1 MILDDNSLRFGNG
14 PSSIGHGVTSPSL
27 SLSVNTWIHFA
38 ARPNGGM
45 ASIFVN
51 EALVVAGSFTDNSDS
66 TSSLKFGHRSSPS
79 DTPGSADT

>member
-1 MILDDNSLRFGNG
+1 MISLRFGNG

-38 ARPNGGM
+38 ARPSGGM

-51 EALVVAGSFTDNSDS
+51 RTLVAAGTFFDNVDL
-66 TSSLKFGHRSSPS
+66 TSSLKFGHRGSPS
-79 DTPGSADT
+79 DTPGSTDT